1 MCDHY
6 VGYYRVST
14 ERQGRSGLG
23 LEAQQTAVEAFIA
36 SKGDDAK
43 LVASYVEVESGKR
56 SDNRPELT
64 KAMEH
69 ARLTGS
75 TLLIAKLDRLSR
87 DAHFLLGLQKAG
99 VRFVAADMP
108 EANELVV
115 GIMAVIA
122 QAERKMIS
130 TRTKAALAE
139 ARKRIAVTGQRKH
152 PEVKRLGCPTGAAH
166 LRAFGNE
173 LGIQAIKAG
182 ANCAIE
188 IQRAMVD
195 RNAEVAPNK
204 RIESRVVIHLGD
216 VVEESDGDL
225 MGDQIAAG
233 SEVAQNCRRCAR

>member
-1 MCDHY
+1 MCQNY

-14 ERQGRSGLG
+14 EKQGKSGLG

-36 SKGDDAK
+36 SKGANAK
-43 LVASYVEVESGKR
+43 LVASFVEVESGKR

-115 GIMAVIA
+115 GIMAVMA

-130 TRTKAALAE
+130 TRTRAALAE
-139 ARKRIAVTGQRKH
+139 ARMRVAVSGQR
-152 PEVKRLGCPTGAAH
+152 
-166 LRAFGNE
+166 
-173 LGIQAIKAG
+173 
-182 ANCAIE
+182 
-188 IQRAMVD
+188 D
-195 RNAEVAPNK
+195 AP
-204 RIESRVVIHLGD
+204 
-216 VVEESDGDL
+216 
-225 MGDQIAAG
+225 GDQAPRLSDRRSPSKGAGLRPARRAG
-233 SEVAQNCRRCAR
+233 SQSQSRRAGGGSGGDAQTP